1 MAYDSG
7 KRLLLYALVKG
18 LGDAA
23 RRNDQSAA
31 KRYRRRLRLAAEQI
45 AADDPVQDAL
55 KKLLLISGQW
65 VVAPAVTMSPK
76 GEGASAMFI
85 VAPAMN
91 PSSKCLNSSNALSAC
106 SHRDNISGSAVALL
120 PWLA

>member
-31 KRYRRRLRLAAEQI
+31 KRYHRRLRLATEQI

-65 VVAPAVTMSPK
+65 VVAPVVTMSPK
-76 GEGASAMFI
+76 GEGSERY
-85 VAPAMN
+85 VYR
-91 PSSKCLNSSNALSAC
+91 SD
-106 SHRDNISGSAVALL
+106 RDEPKQQMLELIERVIGLL
-120 PWLA
+120 PSWQHQPSGRPT